1 MMSPADLLERLV
13 HGNGEATADVHTE
26 TPKEVLDALEWSDA
40 DSGKDLVERA
50 NGLSRSRS
58 LSPPSSRGPNED
70 RPVTR
75 ASPPR
80 SP

>member
-40 DSGKDLVERA
+40 DRERT
-50 NGLSRSRS
+50 
-58 LSPPSSRGPNED
+58 SSSAPTG
-70 RPVTR
+70 
-75 ASPPR
+75 
-80 SP
+80 